1 MFVAFSRVC
10 SSTVVVGALGPS
22 SSSGI
27 PYQCMRCSFIVP
39 VLCLLFY
46 TVALL
51 SLQIAALDISFPLP
65 PSLTAGFLVQGLFL
79 FICFIYSFIYLCFP
93 PLSHLAL
100 VWQRGLGARDL
111 QLDCGLG
118 RPVGCSS
125 TLGCD
130 CSCSSWAP
138 WASSLHLLCGCKL
151 DIKLFIYLFGIFIQ
165 AGSVRLLKAG
175 LHCLYKW

>member
-39 VLCLLFY
+39 VLRLLFY

-51 SLQIAALDISFPLP
+51 SLQIAAPDISFPFP
-65 PSLTAGFLVQGLFL
+65 PALTAGFLVQGLFL

-100 VWQRGLGARDL
+100 VWQVLRG
-111 QLDCGLG
+111 GLEQG
-118 RPVGCSS
+118 TCSWIAGWVGQSGV
-125 TLGCD
+125 L
-130 CSCSSWAP
+130 AP
-138 WASSLHLLCGCKL
+138 WGVTVVAALEPLGHLASICDVGVNLILSYS
-151 DIKLFIYLFGIFIQ
+151 FIYLEYLYRLAQFGF
-165 AGSVRLLKAG
+165 
-175 LHCLYKW
+175 